1 MRIGIT
7 GATGFL
13 ARHLLLHAHQHER
26 VAYSR
31 SAQPWPVLLAD
42 EILRVPADAP
52 HAVPETRLDALV
64 HLAGESLMGFWTQ
77 SKKQRIWKSRVD
89 LTASLIAQLRSWRA
103 ENRPRVLIC
112 ASGAGFYGNRGE
124 ESLDEYAAAGEG
136 FLAKLCVAWEN
147 AAQEAAALGIRV
159 ITLRT
164 GMVLGE
170 DGGAFPLLRRVFRL
184 GLGGRLGS
192 GQQWMPWIHVE
203 DAARLIL
210 HALDTQSMHGPLNL
224 VAPQAVTNAVFTQTL
239 ATVLHRPAF
248 CHVPAAVLRGA
259 LPGMAEEMLLPS
271 TRVLPRIATESGYTF
286 AHPQL
291 QGALTSLW
299 QSGT

>member
-1 MRIGIT
+1 MRILLT
-7 GATGFL
+7 GGTGL
-13 ARHLLLHAHQHER
+13 IGQALCQHWQRQGHELWVWSRDPRKVQRLCSGARSVQRLEELSA
-26 VAYSR
+26 
-31 SAQPWPVLLAD
+31 AQPF
-42 EILRVPADAP
+42 DA
-52 HAVPETRLDALV
+52 VV
-64 HLAGESLMGFWTQ
+64 NLAGAPIADRPWSAARRELLW
-77 SKKQRIWKSRVD
+77 RSRVE
-89 LTASLIAQLRSWRA
+89 LTRQLVDWMGQQPTA
-103 ENRPRVLIC
+103 PRVLLS
-112 ASGAGFYGNRGE
+112 ASAIGWYGDQGDTPLTEASPPGGKDFGSTLCMAWEQEAERASAHGVRVVR
-124 ESLDEYAAAGEG
+124 LRIAPV
-136 FLAKLCVAWEN
+136 LAPKGGMLARLLPPFKLC
-147 AAQEAAALGIRV
+147 
-159 ITLRT
+159 
-164 GMVLGE
+164 
-170 DGGAFPLLRRVFRL
+170 
-184 GLGGRLGS
+184 LGGRLGT

-248 CHVPAAVLRGA
+248 CHVPAAVLRA
-259 LPGMAEEMLLPS
+259 ELPGMAEEMLLPS